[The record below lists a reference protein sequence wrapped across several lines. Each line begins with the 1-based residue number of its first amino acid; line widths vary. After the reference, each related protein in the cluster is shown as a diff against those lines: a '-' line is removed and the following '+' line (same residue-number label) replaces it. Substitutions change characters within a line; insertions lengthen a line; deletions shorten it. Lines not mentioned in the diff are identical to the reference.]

1 MSVKLL
7 ALRSGFTTL
16 TVTYQY
22 KDIILRSMVTVGAY
36 HPLKVSYEL
45 TLRYADVAWELQVLC
60 CLRLW
65 NVTAKCIS
73 WTKDGLEVW
82 LLWRTLLTGLPCTM
96 LKGSLVTQRGTSV
109 GLHCLKVNV
118 TLMPCALQLH
128 LEAVASS
135 SRRLHMWQLVP
146 VVLWLD
152 VKFWWTS
159 HKYTCSIRIIYLYV
173 GSRSSGCWCGVF
185 VFSKEPLVRGRT
197 SSLDCGY
204 FWVLWRR

>member
-65 NVTAKCIS
+65 NVTTNFMDKRWA
-73 WTKDGLEVW
+73 WGLVAVKDIADKITV
-82 LLWRTLLTGLPCTM
+82 
-96 LKGSLVTQRGTSV
+96 
-109 GLHCLKVNV
+109 HY
-118 TLMPCALQLH
+118 A
-128 LEAVASS
+128 
-135 SRRLHMWQLVP
+135 
-146 VVLWLD
+146 
-152 VKFWWTS
+152 
-159 HKYTCSIRIIYLYV
+159 
-173 GSRSSGCWCGVF
+173 
-185 VFSKEPLVRGRT
+185 
-197 SSLDCGY
+197 
-204 FWVLWRR
+204 